1 MKWVSHHSLR
11 SVFPIMNASCGGN
24 DEKPRQ
30 YSRLT
35 YSKSRM
41 GGKYRNTI
49 MLSFASIRLVSA
61 DGKINRAQVLSDS
74 HRILDRTL
82 E

>member
-1 MKWVSHHSLR
+1 
-11 SVFPIMNASCGGN
+11 
-24 DEKPRQ
+24 
-30 YSRLT
+30 
-35 YSKSRM
+35 M

-49 MLSFASIRLVSA
+49 LPSFASIRLVSA

-82 E
+82 EWIASDYLLS